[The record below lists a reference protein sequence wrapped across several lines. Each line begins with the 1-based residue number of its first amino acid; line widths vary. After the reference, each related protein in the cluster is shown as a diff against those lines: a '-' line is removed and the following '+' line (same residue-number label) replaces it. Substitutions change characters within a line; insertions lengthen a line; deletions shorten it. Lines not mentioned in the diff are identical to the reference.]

1 MITFNSAAL
10 RYPNRDI
17 SALQDVSFHVD
28 PGEFVFLTG
37 ASGSGKSS
45 ILRLILAEYRPT
57 AGQVLVDGVNIKT
70 LKNRRVPKFRRRI
83 GMVFQDF
90 RLLPKKTVAENV
102 AFALQV
108 TGASSKRIREKVPQT
123 LEMVGL
129 AGLGNRMPYEI
140 SGGEQQRV
148 CLARAIVNEPTLLLA
163 DEPTGNLDPEI
174 SMEIVK
180 LFVEIG
186 RRGTTIVMATHDSG
200 IVNQLRRRVI
210 RLDKGKI
217 IQDQEYA
224 SYGRGQ

>member
-1 MITFNSAAL
+1 MITFDAVSL
-10 RYPNRDI
+10 RYPNRDVPALRDI
-17 SALQDVSFHVD
+17 SFNVS

-45 ILRLILAEYRPT
+45 ILRLMLAEYRPT
-57 AGQVLVDGVNIKT
+57 SGKVVVDGVNIKT
-70 LKNRRVPKFRRRI
+70 LKNRRVPKYRRQI

-108 TGASSKRIREKVPQT
+108 TGASAKRIREKVPQT

-129 AGLGNRMPYEI
+129 SGFGKRMPSEL

-186 RRGTTIVMATHDSG
+186 KRGTTIVMATHDFG
-200 IVNQLRRRVI
+200 IVNQLRKRVI

-217 IQDQEYA
+217 VQDQEYA